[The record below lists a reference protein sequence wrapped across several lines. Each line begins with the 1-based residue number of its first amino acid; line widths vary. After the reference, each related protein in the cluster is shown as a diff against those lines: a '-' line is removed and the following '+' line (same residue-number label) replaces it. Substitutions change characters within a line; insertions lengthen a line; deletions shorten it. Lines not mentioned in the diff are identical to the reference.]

1 MRAGSSRSSPPSG
14 RAGQA
19 GLPGLPGRRLTGR
32 HLLDGLVWGSLL
44 VAGAVVAMPF
54 AWMILTSLQPD
65 IAAVLARP
73 FRFPWP
79 LSFGNYAE
87 AWRAAPFGIY
97 TFNSVLTA
105 MAATLL
111 QVLNGI
117 LCAYAFTNL
126 RFPGRNLAFTLVLAV
141 LMIPS
146 QVAVV
151 PSYAVV
157 SSLGWLDSYRG
168 LIIPFAVDA
177 FGVFLLRQAFLSIPP
192 DYAEAAKIEG
202 AGHLR
207 IAFSILGRMSAPSVA
222 AFAIMAFKWRWNDYF
237 WVLLMT
243 TSDRMR
249 TLPVGLVMMKEVGEG
264 GTQWHILMAA
274 AVIVMIPLMLMYA
287 FLQKYFTDEYLQGG
301 LKS

>member
-1 MRAGSSRSSPPSG
+1 MSERAARSKKAGAGALLPE
-14 RAGQA
+14 RAV
-19 GLPGLPGRRLTGR
+19 RRLGGI
-32 HLLDGLVWGSLL
+32 LAWVFLSAAAIL
-44 VAGAVVAMPF
+44 VAAPF
-54 AWMILTSLQPD
+54 LWMLITSFQPD

-73 FRFPWP
+73 FRLPWP
-79 LSFGNYAE
+79 PAFKNYAE
-87 AWRAAPFGIY
+87 AWKSAPFGIY
-97 TFNSVLTA
+97 TFNSASTA
-105 MAATLL
+105 LAATLL
-111 QVLNGI
+111 QCVNAI

-126 RFPGRNLAFTLVLAV
+126 RFPGRNFIFTLVLVV

-151 PSYAVV
+151 PSYAVI
-157 SSLGWLDSYRG
+157 SKLGWLDSYKA

-177 FGVFLLRQAFLSIPP
+177 FGVFLIRQTFLSIPR
-192 DYAEAAKIEG
+192 DYVEAAKIEG

-207 IAFSILGRMSAPSVA
+207 IAFSILGRMAGPSVA

-243 TSDRMR
+243 TSDTMR
-249 TLPVGLVMMKEVGEG
+249 TLPVGVVMLKETGEG
-264 GTQWHILMAA
+264 GTRWHVLMAA

>member
-1 MRAGSSRSSPPSG
+1 MNKRRPLGAADIAGW
-14 RAGQA
+14 AFLIVLA
-19 GLPGLPGRRLTGR
+19 
-32 HLLDGLVWGSLL
+32 LL
-44 VAGAVVAMPF
+44 VSAPF
-54 AWMILTSLQPD
+54 LWMLVTSLQPD
-65 IAAVLARP
+65 ISAVLARP

-79 LSFGNYAE
+79 PAFGNYAE
-87 AWRAAPFGIY
+87 AWRSAPFGIY
-97 TFNSVLTA
+97 TFNSVSTA
-105 MAATLL
+105 LAATLL
-111 QVLNGI
+111 QVLNAI

-126 RFPGRNLAFTLVLAV
+126 RFPGKNFVFTLVLIV

-151 PSYAVV
+151 PSYAVI
-157 SSLGWLDSYRG
+157 SRLGWLDTYRG

-177 FGVFLLRQAFLSIPP
+177 FGVFLLRQTFLSIPK
-192 DYAEAAKIEG
+192 DYAEAARIEG

-207 IAFSILGRMSAPSVA
+207 IAFSILGRMASPSVA

-249 TLPVGLVMMKEVGEG
+249 TLPVGVVMMKEVGEG
-264 GTQWHILMAA
+264 GTRWHILMAA

-301 LKS
+301 LKI